1 MVDATPA
8 ASFSQTSAQSALN
21 GIKAAGPQLI
31 IDNGIVSE
39 EAQYV
44 LTFEDISSKELI
56 NIARNDTV
64 NGQKVAY
71 NPIKN
76 LASLGVKYGPDT
88 LVPVSGTSKTYFDNF
103 PIKLERK
110 IPDIGTGPLGEVVYI
125 DPVTKDLIVNVFNL
139 LDDEFVEVEIL
150 SRGDVLNDTIYTEG
164 SN

>member
-8 ASFSQTSAQSALN
+8 SSFSMTPVQNAID

-31 IDNGIVSE
+31 IDNGVVSE
-39 EAQYV
+39 EAQYILV
-44 LTFEDISSKELI
+44 FEDISSKELI
-56 NIARNDTV
+56 NITRTDTV

-71 NPIKN
+71 SPIKN
-76 LASLGVKYGPDT
+76 LASLGVKYGPQT
-88 LVPVSGTSKTYFDNF
+88 LVPISGTSRTYFDNF

-110 IPDIGTGPLGEVVYI
+110 IPDTGTGPLGEVVYI
-125 DPVTKDLIVNVFNL
+125 DPITKDLIVNVFNL

-150 SRGDVLNDTIYTEG
+150 SRGAVLNDTIYTEG

>member
-8 ASFSQTSAQSALN
+8 VSFSQTSAQSALN
-21 GIKAAGPQLI
+21 GIKAAGQQLI

>member
-8 ASFSQTSAQSALN
+8 TSSSTNVQDFLS
-21 GIKAAGPQLI
+21 GIKAARPDI
-31 IDNGIVSE
+31 ILDNGIVNE
-39 EAQYV
+39 QTQYSLV
-44 LTFEDISSKELI
+44 FEDIASKELI

-76 LASLGVKYGPDT
+76 LASLGVKYGPQS
-88 LVPVSGTSKTYFDNF
+88 LVPISGTSRTYFDNF

-110 IPDIGTGPLGEVVYI
+110 IPDVGTGPFGEVVYI
-125 DPVTKDLIVNVFNL
+125 DPDTKNLIVNVFNL

-150 SRGDVLNDTIYTEG
+150 SRGEVLNDTIYTEG